1 MPVLFSAIGGG
12 DGDVNTG
19 GGGGGGVGA
28 GGTGG
33 DGGSGIVI
41 LSTLTHI
48 CAPGAFAAESEIT
61 HITICTPCPGIITPN
76 TLDNPSF
83 LKDSVNAPSFFPSLM
98 QPIPTK
104 PYRDLQDDQGE

>member
-1 MPVLFSAIGGG
+1 MVHAVVRGS
-12 DGDVNTG
+12 DGEVNTG
-19 GGGGGGVGA
+19 GGGGGGVGT

-61 HITICTPCPGIITPN
+61 HITICTPCPGNN
-76 TLDNPSF
+76 THPYHSLDYHS
-83 LKDSVNAPSFFPSLM
+83 
-98 QPIPTK
+98 
-104 PYRDLQDDQGE
+104 Y